1 MGSLARQIKRNQ
13 MKKNGTLITK
23 ADKKQLKR
31 AGFKSPEHYMQYL
44 LATGQLEIPSNE
56 EEVTEAT
63 VTEDSEVELTLNV
76 RDDLQEIITEAGL
89 KK

>member
-56 EEVTEAT
+56 
-63 VTEDSEVELTLNV
+63 
-76 RDDLQEIITEAGL
+76 
-89 KK
+89 